1 MPTAKTRRLSRQHKP
16 ADMALEDWQ
25 IELRRQF
32 GREQPL
38 RLKNIGAD
46 PVFSDYQVT
55 NPQRGST
62 YRVAIRGTAPGDN
75 YCSCPDFSANALG
88 TCKHVEFV
96 LGRLEHRRR
105 TDAVSPDSCCS
116 RSAKKVSALL
126 TQLPWSNH
134 LTAHG
139 PLQACG
145 RARVL
150 RDGWFDIIRTFRA
163 GSSDIRHGSARTA
176 QSGVTI
182 GVRARLPHVLRP
194 GDEPP

>member
-134 LTAHG
+134 LLLMGHCKRAEEHEFYEMDGSTSSTPFALGRPTSATA
-139 PLQACG
+139 PLAP
-145 RARVL
+145 R
-150 RDGWFDIIRTFRA
+150 
-163 GSSDIRHGSARTA
+163 S
-176 QSGVTI
+176 
-182 GVRARLPHVLRP
+182 P
-194 GDEPP
+194 G